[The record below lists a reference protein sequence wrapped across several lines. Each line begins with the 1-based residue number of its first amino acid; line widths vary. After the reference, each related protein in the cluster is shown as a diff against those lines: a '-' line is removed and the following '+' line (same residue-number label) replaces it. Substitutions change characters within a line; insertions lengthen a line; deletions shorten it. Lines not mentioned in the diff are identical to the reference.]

1 MSPARILVV
10 DDDAP
15 FVRAQVIL
23 LEDEGFAAESAHS
36 GDAAL
41 ARLEQPPPVDLVLT
55 DLAMPGMDGLQLL
68 AELRRRRPSLPVIMM
83 TGHGSIDTAVEAMRR
98 GANQYLTKPVDPDEL
113 LVQIRRALEA
123 ARLEQENRQL
133 RERLGDPA
141 RFDQLVGNSSAM
153 AELRRLIERVA
164 AVDSTVL
171 IRGETGTGKEL
182 VARLIHASSPRA
194 DRPFVVVNCTA
205 IPRDLLESELFG
217 HVKGAFT
224 GATAHRVGRFEQADG
239 GTLLLDEV
247 GDMPTELQPKL
258 LRVLQDRRVQR
269 IGADRE
275 RELDVRVL
283 AATHRDLEGAIAD
296 GDFREDL
303 FHRLNTI
310 PVAIPPLRE
319 RLDDLPGLAG
329 HLLAKVAHRMGRAI
343 PKLTARAED
352 ALRAMAFPGNVRELE
367 NLLERA
373 LVLEDPGPDGLD
385 LVAVEDIRPPSRTG
399 SRLDQLPLEGGFTA
413 LGERHRAAEEALIR
427 RALRTWP
434 GRSNADIAQRLGTN
448 RRILEKRIADHG
460 IDKKDP

>member
-1 MSPARILVV
+1 VSPARILVV

-23 LEDEGFAAESAHS
+23 LEDEGFAAESAHA

-41 ARLEQPPPVDLVLT
+41 ARLEQTPPVDLVLT

-68 AELRRRRPSLPVIMM
+68 AEIRRRRPALPVIMM

-98 GANQYLTKPVDPDEL
+98 GATQYLTKPVDPDEL
-113 LVQIRRALEA
+113 LVQIRRALDA
-123 ARLEQENRQL
+123 ARLEEENRQL
-133 RERLGDPA
+133 RERSGDPA
-141 RFDQLVGNSSAM
+141 RFDQLIGSSPAM

-164 AVDSTVL
+164 SVDSTVL

-182 VARLIHASSPRA
+182 VARLIHGAGPRA
-194 DRPFVVVNCTA
+194 ERPFVVVNCTA

-224 GATAHRVGRFEQADG
+224 GATGHRVGRFEQADG

-247 GDMPTELQPKL
+247 GDMPSELQPKL

-283 AATHRDLEGAIAD
+283 AATHRDLEAAIAD
-296 GDFREDL
+296 GGFREDL

-310 PVAIPPLRE
+310 PVAIPPLRR
-319 RLDDLPGLAG
+319 RLDDLPELVH
-329 HLLAKVAHRMGRAI
+329 HLLGKVAHRIGRATPEI
-343 PKLTARAED
+343 SPTALD
-352 ALRAMAFPGNVRELE
+352 SLRAMRFPGNVRELE

-373 LVLEDPGPDGLD
+373 LVLGDPGPGGLD
-385 LVAVEDIRPPSRTG
+385 LTNPVVGRPPGADRRGT
-399 SRLDQLPLEGGFTA
+399 DDLPLEQGFVA
-413 LGERHRAAEEALIR
+413 LVERQRAAEEALIR
-427 RALRTWP
+427 RALRAWP
-434 GRSNADIAQRLGTN
+434 GRSNSEIADRLGTN
-448 RRILEKRIADHG
+448 RRVFEKRLGDYG
-460 IDKKDP
+460 IDKKNP

>member
-1 MSPARILVV
+1 
-10 DDDAP
+10 
-15 FVRAQVIL
+15 
-23 LEDEGFAAESAHS
+23 
-36 GDAAL
+36 
-41 ARLEQPPPVDLVLT
+41 
-55 DLAMPGMDGLQLL
+55 
-68 AELRRRRPSLPVIMM
+68 
-83 TGHGSIDTAVEAMRR
+83 
-98 GANQYLTKPVDPDEL
+98 
-113 LVQIRRALEA
+113 
-123 ARLEQENRQL
+123 
-133 RERLGDPA
+133 
-141 RFDQLVGNSSAM
+141 M